1 MSCQFLLSLLP
12 CLRKVE
18 RDTDNGSSFLKN
30 GSMLLENLIASCGAK
45 FTNPIRTYSADE
57 LIRATNNFDP
67 SCMIDGGRNYQMFR
81 GFLDG
86 RSIVVKKFMWENYE
100 DEARSLAICDIII
113 SMQVSN
119 HNNVLKLLGCCLE
132 FPVPALVHENA
143 AKGVLNSRGG
153 LGPNDQSLLPWKTR
167 LRIAKQLA
175 NVLTYLHTAFPRTII
190 HRSLTPSCIFLDHDF
205 VPKLSNFSL
214 SVTIPRDVTTVR
226 GTLGYLDPAYR
237 MYFHISEKTDVYG
250 LGMLLLV
257 FLTGQREALKFYLPG
272 DEQNIPYASASDGQ
286 IQETVD
292 PKIFEEVGEDEKA
305 RQDLHDFTAL
315 ALLCTRYRSELR
327 PDMIDVAKELMRIEK
342 SMFP

>member
-1 MSCQFLLSLLP
+1 VLIASVFE
-12 CLRKVE
+12 KVE

-57 LIRATNNFDP
+57 LIRY
-67 SCMIDGGRNYQMFR
+67 RNYQMFR
-81 GFLDG
+81 GFLDD

-113 SMQVSN
+113 SMQ
-119 HNNVLKLLGCCLE
+119 
-132 FPVPALVHENA
+132 FPVAALVHENA

-175 NVLTYLHTAFPRTII
+175 NVLTFLHTAFPRTII

-205 VPKLSNFSL
+205 VPKISNFSL
-214 SVTIPRDVTTVR
+214 SITIPRDVTTEVQ
-226 GTLGYLDPAYR
+226 GTL
-237 MYFHISEKTDVYG
+237 
-250 LGMLLLV
+250 
-257 FLTGQREALKFYLPG
+257 GQREALKFYLPEG